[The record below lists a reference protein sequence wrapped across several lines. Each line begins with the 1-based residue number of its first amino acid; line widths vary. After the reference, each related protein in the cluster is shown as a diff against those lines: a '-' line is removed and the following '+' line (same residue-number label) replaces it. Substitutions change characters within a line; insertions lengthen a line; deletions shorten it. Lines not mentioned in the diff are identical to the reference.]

1 MAGSRETRSEL
12 RRKPSQGRAKDTVE
26 RAKSAAR
33 QILAESGYG
42 ALSMGAIADR
52 AEVSKGTVY
61 QYFPN
66 KESVV
71 AALVAEIMDDL
82 VESFGGRLR
91 ETLAVGSLSLGPE
104 LLTSVFAELDRHRPT
119 LTAVLD
125 GAPHL
130 LPPSAFDPISERW
143 GDATRTLL
151 AIGARG
157 PAEPGRARV
166 DGDALVTILSVCGP
180 ALCLHYLS
188 ADLREQR
195 EALARTYFSMA
206 YGGLTAAGLGPL
218 V

>member
-1 MAGSRETRSEL
+1 MSKNSESGSAL
-12 RRKPSQGRAKDTVE
+12 RRRPSQGRAKDTVN
-26 RAKSAAR
+26 RAESAAG
-33 QILAESGYG
+33 QILAESGYA
-42 ALSMGAIADR
+42 ALSMGSIADR
-52 AEVSKGTVY
+52 IGVSKGTLY

-71 AALVAEIMDDL
+71 AAVVAEIMDDL
-82 VESFGGRLR
+82 VTSFGERLR
-91 ETLAVGSLSLGPE
+91 ETLAGGAVTLGPE
-104 LLTSVFAELDRHRPT
+104 LLASVFAELDRYRPT

-130 LPPSAFDPISERW
+130 LPASAFDPISQRW

-151 AIGARG
+151 AIGARNAAG
-157 PAEPGRARV
+157 ADRVAV
-166 DGDALVTILSVCGP
+166 DGEALVTILSVCGP

-188 ADLREQR
+188 ADLRDQR

-206 YGGLTAAGLGPL
+206 YGGLTAAGLNPL